1 MPPLS
6 ALHPVTGTLKG
17 YDQLLNLV
25 LDDVEEEV
33 TGTLLVSPSLPLDD
47 QAADTSSRA
56 SSVPV
61 KRTRTLGLTVLRGP
75 TIVLISP
82 VNGSEG
88 ASFSARRPA
97 LLTWPLNLL
106 VRRLDGPGLHGRP
119 AATTQATA
127 GRSCASFSSGHLGSD
142 SPNPSAGARGVS
154 LSDKPTKLTL
164 PYLRPLTPA
173 EIENPFL
180 APPEQ

>member
-1 MPPLS
+1 
-6 ALHPVTGTLKG
+6 
-17 YDQLLNLV
+17 
-25 LDDVEEEV
+25 
-33 TGTLLVSPSLPLDD
+33 
-47 QAADTSSRA
+47 
-56 SSVPV
+56 VPV

-88 ASFSARRPA
+88 KSFSARRTA

-127 GRSCASFSSGHLGSD
+127 GRSCASVSSGHLGSD
-142 SPNPSAGARGVS
+142 SPNPSAGASGVS
-154 LSDKPTKLTL
+154 LSDKPTELTL
-164 PYLRPLTPA
+164 PYLRPLNPRRDREPLPGPARAVISDPQPPSCQSPASSPLPLDHRSTPG
-173 EIENPFL
+173 PSTCSSKDS
-180 APPEQ
+180 